1 MNSDYTDKP
10 KKAVSP
16 KVLDA
21 QIAEEVSSPSTLKTS
36 ASSESISESRGEP
49 VAHPQTQKQN
59 LEKHPGE
66 AENQGIDSQNTV
78 GTSLGNSNQE
88 FYQLQTTLYRF
99 TLGLTVVIF
108 TAVCIFYS
116 LNTGLNYLIG
126 AGVGVFYLRLL
137 AKDVERL
144 GHSNGGMTGF
154 KRLAPF
160 IGLIIFAT
168 QLEQLEIV
176 PVFLGFMTYKAAII
190 VYVLQSSVLPT
201 PK

>member
-1 MNSDYTDKP
+1 MNSNHTDKP
-10 KKAVSP
+10 KKGVSP

-21 QIAEEVSSPSTLKTS
+21 QIAEEVSRSSTLKTS
-36 ASSESISESRGEP
+36 ASGES
-49 VAHPQTQKQN
+49 VAKPQN
-59 LEKHPGE
+59 LETHPRETENPE
-66 AENQGIDSQNTV
+66 ADSQNTV
-78 GTSLGNSNQE
+78 SQNTGQNDTGLENSNQE
-88 FYQLQTTLYRF
+88 FYQLQSTLYRF

-137 AKDVERL
+137 AKDVEQL
-144 GHSNGGMTGF
+144 GNSNRGVSGF

-190 VYVLQSSVLPT
+190 IYVLQSSVLPT
-201 PK
+201 QK